1 MVFGLA
7 VACAL
12 SLGLA
17 ACGGGET
24 TVTVTE
30 GAQPPAKQQ
39 GGSTE
44 PTEVQSGND
53 VVAGYVDHVEAEGE
67 TMVLNGWAG
76 AADLSGPADQVT
88 ASVGG
93 KTLAKAVPTLKR
105 QDVVEALN
113 KPGLEN
119 SGFELRLP
127 LKSLEC
133 SAPDAGIEMTAS
145 LGGRSGDLLFGE
157 GIKEAIAN
165 AC

>member
-7 VACAL
+7 AVCAVV
-12 SLGLA
+12 LGLS

-30 GAQPPAKQQ
+30 GAQPPATQQ

-44 PTEVQSGND
+44 SSEPQSGNG
-53 VVAGYVDHVEAEGE
+53 VVTGYVDHVVAEGE
-67 TMVLNGWAG
+67 AMVLNGWAA
-76 AADLSGPADQVT
+76 AADFSGPADQVT

-133 SAPDAGIEMTAS
+133 STPYAGIEMTAS
-145 LGGRSGDLLFGE
+145 IAGRSGDLLFGE